1 MPTPTS
7 AETKAIEEAYADQVK
22 LLYKV
27 LVSNLIDAP
36 AAGTTEQKCVDRFR
50 AGLKMSRR
58 GRDLALN
65 ALGSATPA
73 MELNSVRVEHGIVHA
88 NAAAG

>member
-1 MPTPTS
+1 MPPPPS
-7 AETKAIEEAYADQVK
+7 AEATAIEGAYGDQVK

-27 LVSNLIDAP
+27 LVSNLIDG
-36 AAGTTEQKCVDRFR
+36 AATGDSEQKSVDRFL

-65 ALGSATPA
+65 ALGSVVPS